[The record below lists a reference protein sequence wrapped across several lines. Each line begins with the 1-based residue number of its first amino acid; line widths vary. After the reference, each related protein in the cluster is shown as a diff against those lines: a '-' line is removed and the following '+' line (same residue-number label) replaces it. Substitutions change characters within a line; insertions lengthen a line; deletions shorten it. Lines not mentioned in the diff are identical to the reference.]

1 MIFNSKCSSGLSKF
15 QKMVKVISLLF
26 YFKNKIMKKYALALW
41 WWAARWFAHIWV
53 LKYLEEKNIEI
64 EEISWTSMWAIIWA
78 MIAIWMKSE
87 EIRNFAKSINFLKLA
102 DFDFKTGLLK
112 WEKIEKKFEEVFWD
126 KKIEETKIPLKIIAT
141 NIESAEIKIF
151 KTWKIID
158 ALRASF
164 SLPWIFIPKEIEEQ
178 SYVDWWIMMNLPI
191 EALDWKEVLAISALK
206 INTWK
211 IVKDKKFL
219 GLNLKTWFFKNNY
232 EIIKRSVVLMM
243 KVNEDNSLKTAWK
256 NITFLKPDFKELDIM
271 DFNKVDEFVE
281 MGYECVKGK
290 I

>member
-15 QKMVKVISLLF
+15 QKMVKVTSLLF
-26 YFKNKIMKKYALALW
+26 YFKNKTMKKYVLALW

-87 EIRNFAKSINFLKLA
+87 EIRSFAKSINFLKLA

-112 WEKIEKKFEEVFWD
+112 WKKIEKKIEEIFWD

-151 KTWKIID
+151 KTWKIIE

-164 SLPWIFIPKEIEEQ
+164 SLPWIFIPKEIEGQ

>member
-26 YFKNKIMKKYALALW
+26 YFKNKTMKKYALALW

-87 EIRNFAKSINFLKLA
+87 EIRSFAKSINFLKLA

-164 SLPWIFIPKEIEEQ
+164 SLPWIFIPKEIEGQ